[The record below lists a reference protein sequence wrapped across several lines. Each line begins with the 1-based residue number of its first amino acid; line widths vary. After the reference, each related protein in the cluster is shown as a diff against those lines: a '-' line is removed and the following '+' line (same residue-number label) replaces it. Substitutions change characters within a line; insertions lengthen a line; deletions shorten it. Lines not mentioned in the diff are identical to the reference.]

1 MEVTKMSFNTYSIVY
16 LISNFF
22 SIFIIKRFADTLFKK
37 QSDFRILSEFLYLIY
52 YVITSLAY
60 FKLDIPIIAICINWI
75 AIFIIFLTYEST
87 IQKRIVYTT
96 YIIAFM
102 LFPELVIGA
111 ITGYFR
117 FSFFSDGNYS
127 SEIGLITTK
136 IVTYIEALL
145 FRNYKI
151 KKDSQSISTSLWIST
166 IIIPLSTLIYE
177 CMFVSNDNI
186 TKNKVIA
193 SVAMLF
199 IINATAFYLYDSLSN
214 SYVRQSKL
222 SILETENALYS
233 KQCEIMQSS
242 TEELQG
248 FRHDMNNQFIAI
260 SQLIKSKQYDEAEK
274 QLGILTSLTKNKI
287 IYSNSGNVIVD
298 GLINY
303 KLQNAQSENIRVKT
317 EIAVPKQLHI
327 ETTDLVAVIG
337 NLIDNA
343 LNALCDVP
351 VEKRSLLLKVV
362 FGQQRLIIRV
372 SNPYIGDM
380 ICRDGNIVSTKQDSK
395 QHGYGLNNIAKAV
408 NKYKGYMDI
417 DYSGNTFTV
426 DIIMYI

>member
-1 MEVTKMSFNTYSIVY
+1 
-16 LISNFF
+16 
-22 SIFIIKRFADTLFKK
+22 
-37 QSDFRILSEFLYLIY
+37 
-52 YVITSLAY
+52 
-60 FKLDIPIIAICINWI
+60 
-75 AIFIIFLTYEST
+75 
-87 IQKRIVYTT
+87 
-96 YIIAFM
+96 
-102 LFPELVIGA
+102 
-111 ITGYFR
+111 
-117 FSFFSDGNYS
+117 
-127 SEIGLITTK
+127 
-136 IVTYIEALL
+136 
-145 FRNYKI
+145 
-151 KKDSQSISTSLWIST
+151 
-166 IIIPLSTLIYE
+166 
-177 CMFVSNDNI
+177 MFVSNDNI

-274 QLGILTSLTKNKI
+274 QLGILTSLTKNMI
-287 IYSNSGNVIVD
+287 NYSNSGNVIVD